1 MDYNKY
7 TLTLMEKGKLFLIST
22 GICVVVSWLFYDHWF
37 FVVFIPVF
45 FYFVCKKKT
54 EKKKKERFLE
64 LEKQFQNAL
73 QSVSSGLSAGYSME
87 NAWKEAHKEMMLLYG
102 RHSYICRELQEINH
116 QISLNV
122 PLEEVVED
130 LGKRSGIEDIENF
143 AQIFR
148 FAKRGGGNF
157 SKIIHATANHMQEKT
172 EVRQEIEV
180 LVASKKLEQNIM
192 NVVPL
197 GILAYLKISSGDFL
211 SAIYGNAFGVCFMS
225 ICLGVYGAALL
236 LAEKILNIEV

>member
-1 MDYNKY
+1 MDYSKY
-7 TLTLMEKGKLFLIST
+7 KLTLLDKGKLFLISV
-22 GICVVVSWLFYDHWF
+22 GICILVSWLFYDHWF
-37 FVVFIPVF
+37 FVVFIPIL
-45 FYFVCKKKT
+45 FYFVCKKEN
-54 EKKKKERFLE
+54 EKKKAERFRE

-73 QSVSSGLSAGYSME
+73 QSVSGGLTAGYSME
-87 NAWKEAHKEMMLLYG
+87 NAWKEAGREMALLYG
-102 RHSYICRELQEINH
+102 EDSYIHKELKEIH
-116 QISLNV
+116 RQITLNV
-122 PLEEVVED
+122 PIEEMMED

-157 SKIIHATANHMQEKT
+157 VKIIHRTAAHMQEKA

-197 GILAYLKISSGDFL
+197 GILAYLKITSGDFL
-211 SAIYGNAFGVCFMS
+211 SAVYGNSLGICFMT
-225 ICLGVYGAALL
+225 ICLVIYGAAFL
-236 LAEKILNIEV
+236 LAEKILKIEV